1 MDFIEVC
8 IEIDP
13 FSEDYAEQV
22 IAQME
27 ELPYESFLIEE
38 PFLKAYIPKEKFFH
52 QDLKTILSL
61 FAGEQQFNIKES
73 HNLIPEQNWNVLWES
88 NFTPIVL
95 DKRCKVRASFHRG
108 LPSTRYTIVIDP
120 KMAFGTGHHQT
131 TRLMMEIML
140 DSRIKGMRVLDV
152 GCGTG
157 ILSILAAKMGAEPPV
172 HAIDIDRVAI
182 DSTIENSRK
191 NRVKEKIS
199 CVRGDASLIQASRY
213 DLLLANINR
222 NIILQDICTYS
233 RAVGKGGRLILSGF
247 YSEDEYLIIEAG
259 EKEKLKFVMSKTLD
273 NWSVL
278 VFEKG
283 V

>member
-22 IAQME
+22 IAHIE

-38 PFLKAYIPKEKFFH
+38 PFLKAYIPREKFSH

-61 FAGEQQFNIKES
+61 FAGEQQFNIQES

-108 LPSTRYTIVIDP
+108 LPRTRYTIVIDP

-131 TRLMMEIML
+131 TRLMIEIML

-213 DLLLANINR
+213 DLLLVNINR

-247 YSEDEYLIIEAG
+247 YSEDVYLIIEAG

-278 VFEKG
+278 VFEKD